1 MHPRLPQLNRLQR
14 KLVLIILVMVV
25 VPMLVAG
32 AVTSAWVSSNFEQ
45 RLEQWIKDASRVT
58 QTWLQDYQ
66 SDAVLLGEAL
76 ADDPDLVVRLDSGET
91 MPIKHPLDTLTQKF
105 GINFVQLYSSDKRV
119 LYSSVPGNVDTLWES
134 GQTAA
139 VLKLTHKDSGVLAA
153 VGITPLPRRG
163 VPRYYLVLGSMLDQD
178 FTSKLS
184 QLTGLKTRLYYREGN
199 NYFDVFSVPGQV
211 FTLKHLPKDAL
222 NILQKDKKS
231 YYSVETESGQFRG
244 QYTPILDSEGHVEAV
259 IFTGLQRRGFE
270 EVLTNRVVLFLA
282 ISLLGAAIG
291 GLAGLLLSRLVVR
304 PVEALRKGVM
314 LLAGQNFNAAV
325 PVTSDDEFG
334 DLAKAFN
341 AMAQSLRQARDEQ
354 QYRFQRDKLIA
365 LGELSAALAHE
376 IRNPI
381 GVINTAAA
389 MLDKA
394 DSDPRKRAE
403 LMRMVREESSRVG
416 NLVQDFLQLSRYR
429 QPEFTPIDPAAPM
442 ERAANAALAGR
453 DRIRV
458 HTRLTHGPALI
469 NADAHLLQQAWSNL
483 LTNALQA
490 IGETKGDLT
499 LSSRLQN
506 GQVLLS
512 VEDSGPGIPAE
523 IMPRL
528 FEPFFTTK
536 EQGTGLGLTIANT
549 LVEANGGRLEVLEPE
564 KKTGARIGMRFPV
577 HHGE

>member
-1 MHPRLPQLNRLQR
+1 MFLRLPQLNRLQR

-76 ADDPDLVVRLDSGET
+76 ADDPDLIVRLDSGET

-105 GINFVQLYSSDKRV
+105 GINFVQLYSSDKRL

-211 FTLKHLPKDAL
+211 FTLRHLPKDVL
-222 NILQKDKKS
+222 NLLQKEKKS

-244 QYTPILDSEGHVEAV
+244 QYTPIVDSEGHVEAV

-270 EVLTNRVVLFLA
+270 EVLTNRVVLFLS

-314 LLAGQNFNAAV
+314 QLAGQNFNAAV

-389 MLDKA
+389 LLDKA

-403 LMRMVREESSRVG
+403 LIRMVREESSRVS

-429 QPEFTPIDPAAPM
+429 RPEFSPIDPAAPM
-442 ERAANAALAGR
+442 ERAANAVLAGR
-453 DRIRV
+453 NRIRV
-458 HTRLTHGPALI
+458 RTRLTHGPVLI
-469 NADAHLLQQAWSNL
+469 NADANLLQQAWSNL

-490 IGETKGDLT
+490 IGEAKGDLT

-564 KKTGARIGMRFPV
+564 KSGARIGMRFPV